1 MFQTE
6 AITKKGYILVLVQNH
21 GKAFNEMKEQVQK
34 VAEVGHF
41 KKRGKIRIVN
51 DASKAGLGAVLQ
63 QQDEIG
69 RRPIHFA
76 SRLLTPIEDKNSI
89 T

>member
-6 AITKKGYILVLVQNH
+6 AITKKGYILVLGQNH
-21 GKAFNEMKEQVQK
+21 DKAFNEIKEQVQK

-41 KKRGKIRIVN
+41 KKRGKKRIVS
-51 DASKAGLGAVLQ
+51 DASKAGLEAVLQ

-89 T
+89 N